1 MKIGNPQDHGSS
13 SVGPDTQ
20 QSVWS
25 QALLLSFWLVLQRQA
40 GILCLV
46 VTELRKMCLRRK
58 RPSEEWTMG
67 SLWREARISS
77 LLKCFG
83 ILFRLWEEA
92 WHGSVI
98 REGGKILR
106 LWMFCSWGF

>member
-1 MKIGNPQDHGSS
+1 
-13 SVGPDTQ
+13 
-20 QSVWS
+20 
-25 QALLLSFWLVLQRQA
+25 
-40 GILCLV
+40 
-46 VTELRKMCLRRK
+46 
-58 RPSEEWTMG
+58 MG